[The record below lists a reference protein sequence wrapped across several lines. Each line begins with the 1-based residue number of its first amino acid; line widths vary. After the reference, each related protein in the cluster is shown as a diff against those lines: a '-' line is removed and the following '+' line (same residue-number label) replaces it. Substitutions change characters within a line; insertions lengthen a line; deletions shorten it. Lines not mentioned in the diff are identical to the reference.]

1 MPTKASNPRTLAAIR
16 KSRGGKTASPRPL
29 PPPDSWPPIDAEV
42 EEAEFFDLPS
52 SSKVTPVVA
61 EEEDPSDY
69 PKMPLVLPAFHL
81 RDRSGAREQRMKIAA
96 QELVLA
102 RRAPPCQAVDRLA
115 NLLER
120 FRDDGVRGRAVL
132 LGSAHGT
139 GKTGILELCM
149 GELESANKRFLH
161 IQVHAPT
168 LLAAG
173 QGEERKG
180 AILAELVKAL
190 HHAYLLELVR
200 AVREKDA
207 QVAEQLRMEL
217 LSCNVNTDRLEDRW
231 RKLGAVPEGVLF
243 PSGRRRE
250 ERLAPR
256 STQPRAWLELST
268 LWQLN
273 RAYMAISGFYQE
285 KSANAQQA
293 EDSRTLKIGV
303 SAQDWL
309 RPALSLATGG
319 LLGQQLFAQPLPAA
333 FLALATTFM
342 VEAGFSYQSGRSE
355 KQERLVEFTEQPS
368 YHALSRWLPF
378 LLQQL
383 KELGLYPVF
392 AVDEL
397 DPLQGDFGELLDWLT
412 VLRGVVNEGAF
423 FVFLVDRA
431 GFVRL
436 NQDVAPAERR
446 RLNNLFSEQL
456 FLSFHPADLQDFI
469 TGGGGDQDAAAL
481 LTFRAR
487 SRPMKL
493 WDVVEGALWDSDS
506 PDEEDGRTGLEI
518 RYQRV
523 VDRVL
528 ARYPWLRERP
538 LELQIALE
546 LLYAPAE
553 HWISGNNRALEPR
566 WLEAHLRDRM
576 LLHPDELLP
585 DWLETLRQGLVVRL
599 EALRLG
605 EEHTVG

>member
-1 MPTKASNPRTLAAIR
+1 MPKKQSRSLAAVHLHR
-16 KSRGGKTASPRPL
+16 SGRSGLPRPL
-29 PPPDSWPPIDAEV
+29 PP
-42 EEAEFFDLPS
+42 
-52 SSKVTPVVA
+52 VA
-61 EEEDPSDY
+61 RQPTGVEEEDEEVVELPNSSRVTAVVSEEEDSGY
-69 PKMPLVLPAFHL
+69 HPAMPLVLPAFHL
-81 RDRSGAREQRMKIAA
+81 RDRTGAREHRMRIAS

-102 RRAPPCQAVDRLA
+102 RRAPPCQAVDRLS

-149 GELESANKRFLH
+149 GELESPAKRFLH
-161 IQVHAPT
+161 IQVHAPA

-173 QGEERKG
+173 LGEADRKG

-200 AVREKDA
+200 AVREKDPR
-207 QVAEQLRMEL
+207 VAEKLRMEL
-217 LSCNVNTDRLEDRW
+217 LSCDVDTKRLEARW
-231 RKLGAVPEGVLF
+231 EHLGALPEGVLF
-243 PSGRRRE
+243 PHPRSKEQG
-250 ERLAPR
+250 LAPR
-256 STQPRAWLELST
+256 SAQPRAWLELST

-285 KSANAQQA
+285 KNANAQQS
-293 EDSRTLKIGV
+293 EESQTRKLGMST
-303 SAQDWL
+303 QDWL
-309 RPALSLATGG
+309 RPALTLATGA
-319 LLGQQLFAQPLPAA
+319 LVGQQLFAQPLGAA
-333 FLALATTFM
+333 LMALASTFL
-342 VEAGFSYQSGRSE
+342 VEAGFSYQSSRGE
-355 KQERLVEFTEQPS
+355 KQERSVEFTEQPS

-397 DPLQGDFGELLDWLT
+397 DPHQGDLNEMLDWLT

-436 NQDVAPAERR
+436 NQEVAPPERR

-456 FLSFHPADLQDFI
+456 FLSFHPSDLQDFI
-469 TGGGGDQDAAAL
+469 AGEGGDQRAAAL

-493 WDVVEGALWDSDS
+493 WDVVEGALWDSDA
-506 PDEEDGRTGLEI
+506 PDAGDGRPALEI
-518 RYQRV
+518 GYQRV

-528 ARYPWLRERP
+528 ARSPWLRERP

-553 HWISGNNRALEPR
+553 HWIAGATNAAEPA
-566 WLEAHLRDRM
+566 WLEAYLRDRM

-585 DWLETLRQGLVVRL
+585 DWLESMRRGLVARL

-605 EEHTVG
+605 DEQTVG